1 MYAAEKIREMDYYD
15 YETVPRQ
22 KKPTQQRAIPQKSF
36 LPETC
41 ALILC
46 IVAFLALNL
55 FLISRFAE
63 ITATKHQ
70 VTQLEKSLEQL
81 QNQREQLMVEIER
94 SSKLE
99 WIEHEAVSR
108 LGMQYPDKSQ
118 LIYISVDP
126 ASVAL
131 LAGQIE
137 TDPMSEN
144 EEDGILPYSIEKIF
158 HKFAG
163 ILRI

>member
-1 MYAAEKIREMDYYD
+1 MYAAERIREMDYDD
-15 YETVPRQ
+15 YRQ
-22 KKPTQQRAIPQKSF
+22 MPKRQQTASKKAKPQKSYM
-36 LPETC
+36 PETC
-41 ALILC
+41 ALLLC
-46 IVAFLALNL
+46 IVAFLGLNL
-55 FLISRFAE
+55 FLINRFAE

-81 QNQREQLMVEIER
+81 QNQREQLMVEIEQ

-99 WIEHEAVSR
+99 WIEQEAVNR
-108 LGMQYPDKSQ
+108 LGMRYPDKSQ

-131 LAGQIE
+131 LAGEIQE
-137 TDPMSEN
+137 DPLAEN
-144 EEDGILPYSIEKIF
+144 EDGGLLPYSIEKIF